1 MTTQARR
8 TPMPPEAP
16 EPTHE
21 VSTPPL
27 AVAGACRNATDLLLA
42 RLAEAPDHVAFEV
55 RTPGTPVAGPWQPVT
70 TAEFVARV
78 RLLGRGLVAVGVEP
92 GDAVAIMA
100 ATRYEWA
107 VAEMA
112 CWFAAAVVVPV
123 YDTSAAVQ
131 VETIVADAGVRLGLA
146 GSAAQADLLQDALA
160 ARARDALGV
169 WTMDP
174 DPGHDLDDLEGRAD
188 AVGEQELEERRTW
201 ADLDTVATIVYTSG
215 TTAAP
220 RGALVTH
227 GNFVL
232 QVLNIAAAYTEV
244 VKPDGNTIIFLP
256 LAHVLARGLQ
266 LICLAKGMRIAHLAD
281 PREVVPALAVL
292 RPTFLV
298 VVPRVLQKVQA
309 AAAAAAA
316 RKHLGPLWAAAQTT
330 AVSWGRFAEHL
341 QEDPTARPSPWLA
354 ARWRVFDRLFFARL
368 RALLGGRI
376 EYILS
381 GAAALDADLCR
392 FFHGIGVPVIEGYG
406 LTETTAPLTWNLP
419 GAIHAGSVGVPMPGT
434 TVRISPDG
442 EVLARGAGV
451 FAGYRNAE
459 EDANAFTDG
468 FFRTGDLGELHASGR
483 LTLWGR
489 CKDVIVT
496 SGGKTVSP
504 AAWEGWV
511 EQNPLVAHAVL
522 IGEGKPYLGGLILL
536 DPESVNA
543 WAEREGLASSV
554 RLSAPVDGGLVQ
566 VDDSHLLA
574 AVGRAVQAAN
584 TQLARSEQVRRFSV
598 LIADLTERGGM
609 VTPTLKL
616 KRAALMARGHDI
628 VESLYR
634 DPRSHP

>member
-1 MTTQARR
+1 
-8 TPMPPEAP
+8 MPPEAP
-16 EPTHE
+16 GPLHE
-21 VSTPPL
+21 VSTPLL
-27 AVAGACRNATDLLLA
+27 APAGALRNATDLLLA

-55 RTPGTPVAGPWQPVT
+55 RAPGTPVTGPWRPVT
-70 TAEFVARV
+70 TAEFVDRV
-78 RLLGRGLVAVGVEP
+78 RLLGRGLVAVGVQP

-112 CWFAAAVVVPV
+112 CWFAGAVVVPV

-131 VETIVADAGVRLGLA
+131 VETIVADASVRLGLA
-146 GSAAQADLLQDALA
+146 GSAAQAALLRDALV
-160 ARARDALGV
+160 ARSDALGV
-169 WTMDP
+169 WTMDA
-174 DPGHDLDDLEGRAD
+174 DPGHDLDDLERRAD
-188 AVGEQELEERRTW
+188 AVGEQELEERRRW

-232 QVLNIAAAYTEV
+232 QVLNITAAYTEV
-244 VKPDGNTIIFLP
+244 VKSDGNTIIFLP

-266 LICLAKGMRIAHLAD
+266 LICLAKGMRIAHLAE

-316 RKHLGPLWAAAQTT
+316 RKRLCPLWAAAQAT
-330 AVSWGRFAEHL
+330 AVSWGRFAERL
-341 QEDPTARPSPWLA
+341 QGDPTARPSPWLA
-354 ARWRVFDRLFFARL
+354 VRKRVFDRLFFARL
-368 RALLGGRI
+368 RVLLGGRI

-392 FFHGIGVPVIEGYG
+392 FFHGIGVPVVEGYG
-406 LTETTAPLTWNLP
+406 LTETTAPLTANLP

-442 EVLARGAGV
+442 EVLARGVGV

-459 EDANAFTDG
+459 EDAAAFTDG
-468 FFRTGDLGELHASGR
+468 FFRTGDLGEFDTSGR
-483 LTLWGR
+483 LTLLGR

-496 SGGKTVSP
+496 SGGKNISP
-504 AAWEGWV
+504 AAWEGSV

-554 RLSAPVDGGLVQ
+554 RLTAPVDGGLVQ

-584 TQLARSEQVRRFSV
+584 TQLARSEQVRRFSL
-598 LIADLTERGGM
+598 LIADLTEKGGM

-616 KRAALMARGHDI
+616 KRAAVMARGHDI

>member
-1 MTTQARR
+1 MTTQVRQA
-8 TPMPPEAP
+8 PVPPEAP
-16 EPTHE
+16 GPPRE
-21 VSTPPL
+21 VSTPLL
-27 AVAGACRNATDLLLA
+27 ADAGTCRNATDLLLA

-55 RTPGTPVAGPWQPVT
+55 REPGAPVTGPWRPVT
-70 TAEFVARV
+70 TAGFVARV
-78 RLLGRGLVAVGVEP
+78 RRLGRGLVAVGVQP

-100 ATRYEWA
+100 VTRYEWA

-112 CWFAAAVVVPV
+112 CWFAGAVVVPV

-131 VETIVADAGVRLGLA
+131 VETVVADAGVRLGLA
-146 GSAAQADLLQDALA
+146 GSGAQAELLRDALA
-160 ARARDALGV
+160 ARGTDALGV
-169 WTMDP
+169 WTMDA
-174 DPGHDLDDLEGRAD
+174 DPGHDLDDLESRA
-188 AVGEQELEERRTW
+188 GEVTEADLEERRTR
-201 ADLDTVATIVYTSG
+201 AGLDTVATIVYTSG

-220 RGALVTH
+220 RGALITH

-232 QVLNIAAAYTEV
+232 QVRNIAAAYTEV

-266 LICLAKGMRIAHLAD
+266 LVCLASGMRIAHLAE

-316 RKHLGPLWAAAQTT
+316 RKHLGPVWAAAQAT
-330 AVSWGRFAEHL
+330 AVSWGRFAERV
-341 QEDPTARPSPWLA
+341 QDDPDARPSSWLA
-354 ARWRVFDRLFFARL
+354 LRRRVFDRLFFARL

-392 FFHGIGVPVIEGYG
+392 FFGGIGVPVVEGYG
-406 LTETTAPLTWNLP
+406 LTETTAPLTGNLP
-419 GAIHAGSVGVPMPGT
+419 GSIRAGTVGVPMPGT
-434 TVRISPDG
+434 TVRLSADG
-442 EVLARGAGV
+442 EVLARGIAV
-451 FAGYRNAE
+451 FAGYRNPA
-459 EDANAFTDG
+459 EDADAFTDG
-468 FFRTGDLGELHASGR
+468 FFRTGDLGELDASGR
-483 LTLWGR
+483 LTLRGR

-504 AAWEGWV
+504 AAWEGSV

-566 VDDSHLLA
+566 VDDSRLVA
-574 AVGRAVQAAN
+574 AIGHAVQAAN
-584 TQLARSEQVRRFSV
+584 AQLARSEQVRRFSV
-598 LIADLTERGGM
+598 LIADLTEKGGM

-616 KRAALMARGHDI
+616 KRAALMARVHDI
-628 VESLYR
+628 VETLYH
-634 DPRSHP
+634 DPRNHP

>member
-1 MTTQARR
+1 MTTRARP
-8 TPMPPEAP
+8 TPMPPEASVP
-16 EPTHE
+16 LNE
-21 VSTPPL
+21 VSTPL
-27 AVAGACRNATDLLLA
+27 LVAAGACRNATDLLLV

-55 RTPGTPVAGPWQPVT
+55 RAPGTPVTGPWRPVT
-70 TAEFVARV
+70 TAEFAARV

-112 CWFAAAVVVPV
+112 CWFAGAVVVPV
-123 YDTSAAVQ
+123 YDSSAAVQ
-131 VETIVADAGVRLGLA
+131 VETIIADSSVRLGLA
-146 GSAAQADLLQDALA
+146 GSAGQAALLRDALA
-160 ARARDALGV
+160 TRGGDALGV
-169 WTMDP
+169 WTMDA
-174 DPGHDLDDLEGRAD
+174 DPGHDLEDLEARGS
-188 AVGEQELEERRTW
+188 AVEDQELEERRTL
-201 ADLDTVATIVYTSG
+201 AHLDTIATIVYTSG

-220 RGALVTH
+220 RGALITH

-232 QVLNIAAAYTEV
+232 QVLNISAAYTGV
-244 VKPDGNTIIFLP
+244 VKAEGNTVIFLP

-266 LICLAKGMRIAHLAD
+266 LVCLAKGMRIAHLAE

-316 RKHLGPLWAAAQTT
+316 RKRLGRLWAAAQAT
-330 AVSWGRFAEHL
+330 AVSWGRVDERL
-341 QEDPTARPSPWLA
+341 QDDPTARPSLWLA
-354 ARWRVFDRLFFARL
+354 ARRRVFDRLFFARL

-392 FFHGIGVPVIEGYG
+392 FFDGIGVPVVEGYG
-406 LTETTAPLTWNLP
+406 LTETTAPLTGNLP
-419 GAIHAGSVGVPMPGT
+419 GAIRAGSVGVPMPGT

-442 EVLARGAGV
+442 EVLARGVGV
-451 FAGYRNAE
+451 FAGYRNAA
-459 EDANAFTDG
+459 EDAGAFTDG
-468 FFRTGDLGELHASGR
+468 FFRTGDLGKLDPSGR
-483 LTLWGR
+483 LTLFGR
-489 CKDVIVT
+489 CKDVIIT
-496 SGGKTVSP
+496 SGGKTVAP
-504 AAWEGWV
+504 AGWEGQV

-522 IGEGKPYLGGLILL
+522 IGDGKPYLGGLILL

-543 WAEREGLASSV
+543 WAEREGLGSSV
-554 RLSAPVDGGLVQ
+554 QLSAPVDGGLVQ
-566 VDDSHLLA
+566 VEDAHLLA

-584 TQLARSEQVRRFSV
+584 TQLARSEQVRRFSM
-598 LIADLTERGGM
+598 LIADLTEMGGM

-616 KRAALMARGHDI
+616 KRATLIARGHDI
-628 VESLYR
+628 IESLYR
-634 DPRSHP
+634 DPRSNP